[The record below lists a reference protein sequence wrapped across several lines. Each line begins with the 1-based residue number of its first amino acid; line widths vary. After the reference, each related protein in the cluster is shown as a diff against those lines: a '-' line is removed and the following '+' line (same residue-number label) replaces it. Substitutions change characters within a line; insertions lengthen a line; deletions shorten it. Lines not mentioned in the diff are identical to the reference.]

1 MSFDIFLSKMR
12 SPVFSKTVGWSIL
25 AGLVI
30 LDAVLDVLF
39 AEGKGLESV
48 FWEPIARSIGV
59 SNPLFLVPL
68 VLIAFF
74 VCVKILALV
83 VGKIDKIPMAE
94 ELMLSILVV
103 VYGVF
108 DLLLIFS
115 YLSGVQLFRSQL
127 QLIPVLIVI
136 GIAYGWWA
144 ENRLKKRK

>member
-1 MSFDIFLSKMR
+1 M
-12 SPVFSKTVGWSIL
+12 
-25 AGLVI
+25 
-30 LDAVLDVLF
+30 
-39 AEGKGLESV
+39 
-48 FWEPIARSIGV
+48 
-59 SNPLFLVPL
+59 
-68 VLIAFF
+68 
-74 VCVKILALV
+74 KILALV

-94 ELMLSILVV
+94 ELLLTILVV

-144 ENRLKKRK
+144 ENRLKIEK